1 MCACEFVCEC
11 VLVCMFVC
19 ECVLV
24 NVFRTVGLLGVKRRA
39 ANAAFF
45 SPEFDVWLVIE
56 NLYC

>member
-1 MCACEFVCEC
+1 MAVPCMFVREC
-11 VLVCMFVC
+11 VLVSL
-19 ECVLV
+19 CVLL
-24 NVFRTVGLLGVKRRA
+24 NVLRTVGVLGVKRRA